1 MAVPQLKKA
10 KSEVDE
16 VKEMSATVQKQFKHD
31 LSILEV
37 CMSMV
42 IDVQFLTSTQEKI
55 PA

>member
-1 MAVPQLKKA
+1 
-10 KSEVDE
+10 
-16 VKEMSATVQKQFKHD
+16 

-55 PA
+55 PAWWILYLKS